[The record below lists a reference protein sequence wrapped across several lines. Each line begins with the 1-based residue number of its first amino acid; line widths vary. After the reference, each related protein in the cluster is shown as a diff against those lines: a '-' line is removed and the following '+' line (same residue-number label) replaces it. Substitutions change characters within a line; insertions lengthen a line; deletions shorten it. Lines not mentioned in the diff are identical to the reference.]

1 MAGGVHHDSGN
12 FGGQDDDIVVVGGKG
27 ADGFVHALKVDNAG
41 APVAAAPPTGVS
53 STQVQGTAARQAAV
67 VGNPVFVQQV
77 DRINGLGMA
86 QTTFE
91 DDKVALSAPYTLPAT
106 GVLLSSGANAVVAR
120 TPVIYKSTTATASGN
135 TAVWTPTTGKKFR
148 LMRFL
153 LTMPSD
159 VAKAAGADVAITF
172 QDSATD
178 MGLKLSV
185 FVPAVAVTTGNGAW
199 SSGWID
205 LGNGILS
212 ATINNVLNINLGA
225 AITTSGITCMA
236 AGTEE

>member
-1 MAGGVHHDSGN
+1 MAGGVHHDGGLN
-12 FGGQDDDIVVVGGKG
+12 LTGQDDDMVVVGGKG
-27 ADGFVHALKVDNAG
+27 SDGNLHALKVAADG
-41 APVAAAPPTGVS
+41 SIVAPTGAS
-53 STQVQGTAARQAAV
+53 ATQVQGTAARQAAI
-67 VGNPVFVQQV
+67 VGNPVFVQSV

-86 QTTFE
+86 QTTFQ
-91 DDKVALSAPYTLPAT
+91 DDAGVLTAAYTLPAT
-106 GVLLSSGANAVVAR
+106 GVLLSSGQNVVVAR
-120 TPVIYKSTTATASGN
+120 TPVVYKSVTATASGN
-135 TAVWTPTTGKKFR
+135 TALWTPAAGKKFR

-185 FVPAVAVTTGNGAW
+185 FVPAAAVTTGNGAW

-212 ATINNVLNINLGA
+212 STANNVLNINLGA